1 MKNFKR
7 QLGYT
12 IAEVGI
18 IAWAILLLVL
28 GVGWVMNIV
37 TIIGMLSD
45 PITGM
50 FIFRCVGIFVMPLGG
65 VLGYF

>member
-7 QLGYT
+7 QVGYT
-12 IAEVGI
+12 LIE
-18 IAWAILLLVL
+18 LLSLGWVVVVL
-28 GVGWVMNIV
+28 ALIGGWVMNIM
-37 TIIGMLSD
+37 TIVQHAND